1 MPLHSTANPFTDV
14 RLVLEAGGMRA
25 VASGV
30 RVPTESRRDLKI
42 PGSSQEP

>member
-1 MPLHSTANPFTDV
+1 MPLRSIANPFTDV

-30 RVPTESRRDLKI
+30 RVPTELRRDLEI
-42 PGSSQEP
+42 PESS